1 MNNSLGGALDITM
14 TIKCGMCI
22 TYSNFTLKRHKF
34 ADILLF
40 AETINRHHM
49 GYFEAKPTSP
59 SGISITCTQCGHVDK
74 LTL

>member
-22 TYSNFTLKRHKF
+22 THSNFALKRDKI
-34 ADILLF
+34 ADIMLF

-49 GYFEAKPTSP
+49 GYFEAKPANP
-59 SGISITCTQCGHVDK
+59 NEISIACTRCGHVDK
-74 LTL
+74 LSL